1 MKTTS
6 WLHYFWKI
14 PICGLLFF
22 IGLIP
27 GAQLATWIGLQ
38 TPAMPAGADQATIAQ
53 FTLLASLILALGLA
67 SVARGLSV
75 SFFFRWMILFF
86 LTWIAYAVNSYFE
99 AAIFSTMEAASLYS
113 VAVFLPGSLL
123 CSAAVALLFP
133 PKMQGN
139 IFFAQ
144 ARTFFSS
151 RTIGSWAWR
160 LSAGF
165 LAFPMAYYL
174 FGSLIAPIVLPYYQQ
189 GVSQLALPGWNQIL
203 PVLAIRSLLFL
214 LACLPILIVWNF
226 SNRRLFLTLGLAL
239 FILVGGIG
247 MLEAYWLVPVLRV
260 THTLEIF
267 ADEMVYAGA
276 LSLLLG
282 RQVTRPSG
290 ERIPVQV
297 NFDNKGIKHGNQEAS
312 VK

>member
-1 MKTTS
+1 MKLTS

-14 PICGLLFF
+14 PICGLAFF
-22 IGLIP
+22 IGLMP

-67 SVARGLSV
+67 AVARGLSV

-139 IFFAQ
+139 SFFAQ

-151 RTIGSWAWR
+151 
-160 LSAGF
+160 
-165 LAFPMAYYL
+165 
-174 FGSLIAPIVLPYYQQ
+174 
-189 GVSQLALPGWNQIL
+189 
-203 PVLAIRSLLFL
+203 
-214 LACLPILIVWNF
+214 
-226 SNRRLFLTLGLAL
+226 SNHRQLGLASGSWIPGIPNR
-239 FILVGGIG
+239 ILPFWKLDRPHRAAILSTGCKPTCVAR
-247 MLEAYWLVPVLRV
+247 LESNSAGSRNPQLVISFGVSADINC
-260 THTLEIF
+260 LEFFKSQVIP
-267 ADEMVYAGA
+267 DSGSGTVHPRRWHRYA
-276 LSLLLG
+276 
-282 RQVTRPSG
+282 
-290 ERIPVQV
+290 
-297 NFDNKGIKHGNQEAS
+297 
-312 VK
+312 